1 MRKTLQDYNALSSS
15 KIDADAVCVQCGT
28 VNPEGT
34 LICRKCGN
42 NLRDQRRLRL
52 QAEEQLRVGEESLST
67 RKIVWGIIAFIG
79 AIFIVIAGLNADSI
93 MMWLVSSSSGFS
105 FSTES
110 PWSGE
115 LGKQLSILERDLKAQ
130 IIASNQIYAAIQRP
144 VNSENFE
151 GVFIIAVRNVDGTF
165 APVGKAIVKPTEDK
179 YLFVALLDN
188 EAQVRGF
195 AQKQNERFVVYW
207 ENASCEWNAQRGSAS
222 GIVSRREDGRYE
234 GYGGTELT
242 NENFEFYAFKLP

>member
-1 MRKTLQDYNALSSS
+1 MRKTLQDYNASSGS

-52 QAEEQLRVGEESLST
+52 QAEEQLRMGKELPGT
-67 RKIVWGIIAFIG
+67 RKIVLGIIAFIG
-79 AIFIVIAGLNADSI
+79 AILIVIAGLNADSI
-93 MMWLVSSSSGFS
+93 MMWLVSSGDFS
-105 FSTES
+105 FSTET
-110 PWSGE
+110 PWSGN

-130 IIASNQIYAAIQRP
+130 IIASDQIYAAIHSP
-144 VNSENFE
+144 INSDNPE
-151 GVFIIAVRNVDGTF
+151 GVFIIAVRNLEGNFV
-165 APVGKAIVKPTEDK
+165 PVGKALVKPDEDR

-188 EAQVRGF
+188 GAQVRGA
-195 AQKQNERFVVYW
+195 AQKQNERLVVYW
-207 ENASCEWNAQRGSAS
+207 ENASCEWNGQRGAAS
-222 GIVSRREDGRYE
+222 GIVSKREDGRYD
-234 GYGGTELT
+234 GYGGTDLT